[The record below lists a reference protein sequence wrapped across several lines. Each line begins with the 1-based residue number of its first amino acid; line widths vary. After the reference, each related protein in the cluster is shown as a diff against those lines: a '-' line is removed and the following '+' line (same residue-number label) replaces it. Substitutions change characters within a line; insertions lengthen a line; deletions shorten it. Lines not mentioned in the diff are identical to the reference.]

1 MVKQAGF
8 YIGCGIAAV
17 VNIYDP
23 DVIVISDAMSK
34 GGALLLTE
42 IKKTVK
48 ERILDVLYEKII
60 IDYTDF
66 SVNQILYGAAV
77 VAIDQLLGDIKEL
90 LQN

>member
-1 MVKQAGF
+1 
-8 YIGCGIAAV
+8 
-17 VNIYDP
+17 
-23 DVIVISDAMSK
+23 MSK